1 MEAARLNLSL
11 TVYRIGTDV
20 EDPEG
25 RFTKTYG
32 ITERGATLIRP
43 DGFVAWRAEA
53 DEGDLAA
60 AVDKILARV

>member
-1 MEAARLNLSL
+1 M
-11 TVYRIGTDV
+11 

-32 ITERGATLIRP
+32 ITERGAALIRP

-53 DEGDLAA
+53 EEGSLQA
-60 AVDKILARV
+60 AVNKILART